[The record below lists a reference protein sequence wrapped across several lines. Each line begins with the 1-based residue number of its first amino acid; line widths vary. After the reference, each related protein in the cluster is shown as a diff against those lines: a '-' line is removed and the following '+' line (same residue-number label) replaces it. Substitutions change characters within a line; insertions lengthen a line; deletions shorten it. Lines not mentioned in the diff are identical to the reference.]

1 MNELSIEL
9 IDSNFKEKP
18 RSVRRAIILLVNV
31 MYVDYGKQFEKRFN
45 SANVDPETG
54 ENLELKLYKNRLLE
68 RFKGHDPLIILAG
81 YERAAAESPKFIP
94 GVQELIAAIEAVDK
108 EHKKAEINRIEAERV
123 SALPPPTI
131 TCDPVQMFAEAK
143 ANHNGIPTR
152 AEMDARIENHRALL
166 IIHGDNIRSIRPNG
180 EQLCKYGACN
190 NAGTLSRS
198 TKGDGNFYC
207 ADHFRAAL

>member
-9 IDSNFKEKP
+9 LDSNFKEKP
-18 RSVRRAIILLVNV
+18 RSVRQAIILLVNV
-31 MYVDYGKQFEKRFN
+31 MYVDYDYLFEKRFK
-45 SANVDPETG
+45 SD
-54 ENLELKLYKNRLLE
+54 LELQIYKNRLLE
-68 RFKGHDPLIILAG
+68 RFRGHDPKIILAG
-81 YERAAAESPKFIP
+81 YERAAAESPDYVPK
-94 GVQELIAAIEAVDK
+94 VQKLIKSIEAVEK
-108 EHKKAEINRIEAERV
+108 EYKNAEINRIEAERV

-131 TCDPVQMFAEAK
+131 TCDPVKMFEAAK
-143 ANHNGIPTR
+143 AKQDGRPTR

-166 IIHGDNIRSIRPNG
+166 IIHSEKIRSIRPTP

-207 ADHFRAAL
+207 SNHFRTSL